1 VRVAEIEL
9 AASGHEV
16 TAITLDSNVV
26 IFAGD
31 HREYQFRIEQDFILS
46 VDGSDLRVRFD
57 AYENRPSTPRHMNE
71 LAALV
76 RCRIGLA
83 TAGTNG
89 VLRLTFEGEHAR
101 SITVL
106 PHDRYEAWTYTHG
119 NYILPCPP
127 GGEMVPMPD
136 TAP

>member
-9 AASGHEV
+9 AASGDEV

-26 IFAGD
+26 ISAGE
-31 HREYQFRIEQDFILS
+31 HREYRFRIEQDFILS
-46 VDGSDLRVRFD
+46 IDGSDLGVHFD
-57 AYENRPSTPRHMNE
+57 AYVNRPTAPRHMNE

-89 VLRLTFEGEHAR
+89 VLRLTFEGEPVR
-101 SITVL
+101 SITVR
-106 PHDRYEAWTYTHG
+106 PHALYEAWTYTHG
-119 NYILPCPP
+119 NYILACPP
-127 GGEMVPMPD
+127 GGEMNPMPD
-136 TAP
+136 TTP